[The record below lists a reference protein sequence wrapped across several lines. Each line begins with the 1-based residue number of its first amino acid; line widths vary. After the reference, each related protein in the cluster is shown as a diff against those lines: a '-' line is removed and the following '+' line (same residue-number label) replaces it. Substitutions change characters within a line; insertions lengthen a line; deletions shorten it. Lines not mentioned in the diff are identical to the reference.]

1 MGISHEY
8 HAARGHGRRGGAG
21 GKLRLLGVIAAI
33 LILSF
38 AITAILENGQKHKDE
53 AEQTA
58 TAGTAQNIL
67 APLPMQGSAGAD
79 SATANDDSNA
89 TANAGGG
96 TAVTLEQ
103 FGPARQTAGAYHV
116 KAYDSSVIRQ
126 PSCGQV
132 DLSYFS
138 DAALLGDSLTV
149 GFSDYSINLG
159 GALICG
165 YTGVGPDAI
174 VNRSAVKSS
183 VRGQEVALDVLAA
196 ARPKKL
202 YILLGTNTL
211 TTLGA
216 ADRFLAY
223 YGQMLDLLRQA
234 LGDDCVIY
242 VQSIPGVQEW
252 VKDSKPG
259 LQNDRIKLVNN
270 LLANMALRKGCYF
283 VNIAEAL
290 NQPDGSQI
298 DEYEADGIHMQPVG
312 YTAWC
317 NYLATHTAW
326 DRRNTYAGENPLYI
340 LGS

>member
-8 HAARGHGRRGGAG
+8 HATRGHGRRGGAG

-53 AEQTA
+53 AVQTA

-79 SATANDDSNA
+79 SATANGDSSA
-89 TANAGGG
+89 TANAGDG

-126 PSCGQV
+126 PGCGQV

-138 DAALLGDSLTV
+138 DAAFLGDSLTV

-202 YILLGTNTL
+202 YLLLGTNTL

-216 ADRFLAY
+216 SDRFLAY

-242 VQSIPGVQEW
+242 VQSIPPVRPEAAAE
-252 VKDSKPG
+252 KPG
-259 LQNDRIKLVNN
+259 LASDVLRSVNEQ
-270 LLANMALRKGCYF
+270 LA
-283 VNIAEAL
+283 
-290 NQPDGSQI
+290 Q
-298 DEYEADGIHMQPVG
+298 
-312 YTAWC
+312 
-317 NYLATHTAW
+317 LAAQTRAAFIWTCGRLWQTVRA
-326 DRRNTYAGENPLYI
+326 T
-340 LGS
+340 